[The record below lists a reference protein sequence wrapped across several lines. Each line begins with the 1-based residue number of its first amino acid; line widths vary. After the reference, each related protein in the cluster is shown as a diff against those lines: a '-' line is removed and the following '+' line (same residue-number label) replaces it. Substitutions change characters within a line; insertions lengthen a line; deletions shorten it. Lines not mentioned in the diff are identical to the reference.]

1 VPDLPDVVFDDS
13 VVEDLGNGGSAGG
26 AAAAGELEW
35 KLHPGVLCK
44 PSDET
49 LDRELSGSLMQC
61 REACLQEPRCEAMQT
76 LSGKLFGKCRMLGG
90 VDMTMCT
97 EDPQYDL
104 WRQVDKG
111 QGNMWQFRPV
121 DGGKGRQ
128 CQGGGVEFQ
137 NGPDEFTLHS
147 GASLDE
153 CKDLCRAAQECQGI
167 QHETASARCKVW
179 TTAVRTSVALEGSE
193 CLAYEDAQLLPHA
206 AKVSSTTV
214 TTATATTATTTTT
227 TTRDTCPA
235 CAPKEHKP
243 PAIVIP
249 TFERDLCKM
258 KFTAKSISRHDPNN
272 YLGDVH
278 IAWVTSEP
286 PSNYANEIDEIRSI
300 VEETRGFHIH
310 DFSQNLDG
318 KAGWFAQQIF
328 KLKIA
333 QLLTEEFYVVLDSK
347 NTFIRDVE
355 ANSFFS
361 PCHQA
366 YNFAQYTMDQVPDPH
381 VQWYHKSAE
390 ALHLDINQAGD
401 TLWPASITPMTM
413 HRQSVLDML
422 ESIGEDPNPY
432 SLCGGPLCGMMESGV
447 TEFTA
452 YQLYV
457 HFVKEFECIHETS
470 PSEQEIAISLWR
482 GYDGSFGLLEKV
494 ASKELRPT
502 IFGSQASA
510 LDNLPQEQK
519 DRVPGLISQV
529 FRDAGLDAEE
539 EQIAE
544 CIIRYQDR

>member
-1 VPDLPDVVFDDS
+1 
-13 VVEDLGNGGSAGG
+13 
-26 AAAAGELEW
+26 
-35 KLHPGVLCK
+35 
-44 PSDET
+44 
-49 LDRELSGSLMQC
+49 
-61 REACLQEPRCEAMQT
+61 
-76 LSGKLFGKCRMLGG
+76 
-90 VDMTMCT
+90 
-97 EDPQYDL
+97 
-104 WRQVDKG
+104 
-111 QGNMWQFRPV
+111 
-121 DGGKGRQ
+121 
-128 CQGGGVEFQ
+128 
-137 NGPDEFTLHS
+137 
-147 GASLDE
+147 
-153 CKDLCRAAQECQGI
+153 
-167 QHETASARCKVW
+167 
-179 TTAVRTSVALEGSE
+179 
-193 CLAYEDAQLLPHA
+193 
-206 AKVSSTTV
+206 
-214 TTATATTATTTTT
+214 
-227 TTRDTCPA
+227 
-235 CAPKEHKP
+235 
-243 PAIVIP
+243 
-249 TFERDLCKM
+249 
-258 KFTAKSISRHDPNN
+258 
-272 YLGDVH
+272 
-278 IAWVTSEP
+278 
-286 PSNYANEIDEIRSI
+286 
-300 VEETRGFHIH
+300 
-310 DFSQNLDG
+310 LDG

-432 SLCGGPLCGMMESGV
+432 SICGGPLCGMMESGV

-452 YQLYV
+452 YQLYA

-482 GYDGSFGLLEKV
+482 GYDGSFGMLEKV

-519 DRVPGLISQV
+519 ERVPGLISQV

-539 EQIAE
+539 EQIAD